1 MPEGKS
7 QIKLFLVFSLV
18 LFVAGLALGY
28 YWEYRR
34 QQPTDYKDMLRK
46 TITYITNLEAQK
58 QETDK
63 KVISLQNDLTS
74 LQKQQG
80 TPGNDQLT
88 RLNERLAVL
97 EKENTDLKAKVAQ
110 TEALAQ
116 ENQQLRQKVQSLVES
131 MDPSGQPPKASGNVP
146 VHAAPHD

>member
-1 MPEGKS
+1 MPEGKG

-97 EKENTDLKAKVAQ
+97 EKENADLKARASQ
-110 TEALAQ
+110 SEALSQ

-131 MDPSGQPPKASGNVP
+131 MNSSGQPPKASGNVP
-146 VHAAPHD
+146 VQAH